1 MLLHSLLAL
10 LALTAAETTHVRRP
24 APGRAAVASAAAA
37 TVEPKTLAVLYFD
50 NRTGSADYDAL
61 GKGIA
66 AMMITDLAAVEE
78 LQVVEREHLQEVLKE
93 QDQQR
98 SSYFDPASAVRAG
111 KLLGAQYILA
121 GQITAVRP
129 SIRIDTRVV
138 DVESSRIVKTAQ
150 VTGDE
155 EKFFELQRKLAK
167 SLVSGLSIAMSPE
180 GEQKLEEQQ
189 QNNRISRLGTMVA
202 LSQAISLFDRG
213 QYGDAVFKMAP
224 VVRAEPKSLIVQLT
238 YEEMKRRAEGKARQ
252 QARDKTK
259 EKVRQGI
266 RGILKP

>member
-10 LALTAAETTHVRRP
+10 VAITAAETTHVRRP
-24 APGRAAVASAAAA
+24 ASGPAAARVA

-50 NRTGSADYDAL
+50 NRTGSTDYDAL

-66 AMMITDLAAVEE
+66 AMMITDLAAVDE

-98 SSYFDPASAVRAG
+98 TSYFDPASAVRAG

-121 GQITAVRP
+121 GQITAVKP

-167 SLVSGLSIAMSPE
+167 NLVSGLAIAMSPE

-189 QNNRISRLGTMVA
+189 QNNRISRLGTIVA

-213 QYGDAVFKMAP
+213 EYGDAVFKMAP

-238 YEEMKRRAEGKARQ
+238 YEEMKRRAEAKAKQ

-259 EKVRQGI
+259 QKVRQGI